1 MSVSGSGLP
10 RRLFVLQTLSF
21 VPATAIGFE
30 AVSHLDAFA
39 DQSANYVPTFFT
51 DTEWRFVNAFV
62 DRLIPH
68 DDVGPGAVEAGVPI
82 FIDKQMGTKYGYGG
96 LWYMHGPFAENTPP
110 TLGYQLDLTPRQLYQ
125 NGIAAADHAITQA
138 HGKGLADLD
147 DATKDDVLTA
157 MEAGTLDIGKNPPS
171 NTLFGFFWQNTQ
183 EGYFSDPTY
192 GGNRDAAAWSM
203 IGFPGARGDY
213 LEWVDQYGKK
223 YPYAPTTVESAEN
236 QG

>member
-10 RRLFVLQTLSF
+10 RRLFVFQTLSF
-21 VPATAIGFE
+21 VPATAFG
-30 AVSHLDAFA
+30 LDALTHLNA
-39 DQSANYVPTFFT
+39 YAAQAENYTPSFFT
-51 DTEWRFVNAFV
+51 DAEWRFVNAFV
-62 DRLIPH
+62 DRLIPQ

-82 FIDKQMGTKYGYGG
+82 FIDQQMGTKYGYGG

-110 TLGYQLDLTPRQLYQ
+110 TLGYQLNLTPRQLYQ
-125 NGIAAADHAITQA
+125 NGIAAADEAITQA

-147 DATKDDVLTA
+147 DATKDDVLKA
-157 MEAGTLDIGKNPPS
+157 MEAGTLDIGKKPPS

-183 EGYFSDPTY
+183 EGYFSDPAY

-223 YPYAPTTVESAEN
+223 YPYAPTTIESAEN